1 MACYLIGCYHNQK
14 ILIMKK
20 ITTLLLASILAFSQ
34 ACNNSSDKDSVDKAN
49 DMNDKKDTTTM
60 SDNKKDTVTNAMSV
74 NDNVATFAVKAAD
87 GGMMEVELGKIAA
100 QKASNKKIKDF
111 GEMMVK
117 DHTKANDELKK
128 LAAEKNITLPATIS
142 EDKQKHIDNLNKE
155 SGKDFDKDYIDMM
168 VKDHKDDIDLF
179 EDAAKNSKDS
189 SFKNFAAKT
198 LPTLYKHLGTAKA
211 IQKSDFK

>member
-1 MACYLIGCYHNQK
+1 
-14 ILIMKK
+14 MKK
-20 ITTLLLASILAFSQ
+20 ITSILLVSIMALAQ

-60 SDNKKDTVTNAMSV
+60 SDSKKDTVTNAMSV
-74 NDNVATFAVKAAD
+74 NDDVATFAVKAAN

-100 QKASNKKIKDF
+100 QKAGNKKIKDF

-142 EDKQKHIDNLNKE
+142 DDNQKHIDNLNKE

-189 SFKNFAAKT
+189 SFKNFASKT
-198 LPTLYKHLGTAKA
+198 LPTLYKHLGAAKA
-211 IQKSDFK
+211 IQKTDIK